1 MVTRFAG
8 LPRIVRAAEK
18 AVELGRV
25 VIPSDNTPTKA
36 VGATLVPSPVW
47 RYKGPAKTLTITY
60 QVGRWGAGGFA
71 GDTAIV
77 TETRNQPA
85 SADWATFQPD
95 TPLKGVALTGLGA
108 SEDNKYDMEMW
119 FKATGMDDQGA
130 IFTDCCVV
138 PGAAPSLEILRCSF
152 S

>member
-1 MVTRFAG
+1 MVMRRRDS
-8 LPRIVRAAEK
+8 LSQLE
-18 AVELGRV
+18 VEGRREVALGRV

-36 VGATLVPSPVW
+36 PGADLFPSPVW
-47 RYKGPAKTLTITY
+47 RYKGPGTTLTITY
-60 QVGRWGAGGFA
+60 QVGRWGVGFA

-85 SADWATFQPD
+85 AADWATFQPD
-95 TPLKGVALTGLGA
+95 PPLKKVALTGLG
-108 SEDNKYDMEMW
+108 SSSDSKYDMEMW

-130 IFTDCCVV
+130 IFTDCCYV
-138 PGAAPSLEILRCSF
+138 PAAAPALEILRCSF